1 MRNLIWMAVFVA
13 MPAFA
18 ASPFLRLGAGFE
30 RAGDTIVRDRDCTAT
45 APPALFGCG
54 IDARGDLGRTAS
66 WTAGAGYE
74 RDATRFELA
83 ITHRPNL
90 QLDAQ
95 ASFLGVSEDQPVD
108 ARVRSTSAMVK
119 AARRFGWFFV
129 EAGAG
134 VARNTIGRTRYAFP
148 SIAPDAVTITAGGT
162 RHAFA
167 WTVGAGV
174 TVPVTTRLA
183 LDVAMTH
190 ARLGEVES
198 EAGPA
203 TIVRPS
209 RTFTLDIAGTRA
221 KVQTTGITASL
232 RWRLRLAGER

>member
-1 MRNLIWMAVFVA
+1 MRTLIWVAVFAA

-18 ASPFLRLGAGFE
+18 ASPFLRIGAGLD
-30 RAGDTIVRDRDCTAT
+30 RAGDTTVRDRNCTAT

-54 IDARGDLGRTAS
+54 IDARGDFGRSAT

-74 RDATRFELA
+74 RGAMRIELA
-83 ITHRPNL
+83 ITHRPDL
-90 QLDAQ
+90 RLDAQ

-108 ARVRSTSAMVK
+108 ARVRSTSAMIV
-119 AARRFGWFFV
+119 ASRQFHWFFV
-129 EAGAG
+129 DAGAG
-134 VARNTIGRTRYAFP
+134 VARNTIARTRYSFP
-148 SIAPDAVTITAGGT
+148 SIAPDAVTMTAGGT

-167 WTVGAGV
+167 WTVGAGI
-174 TVPVTTRLA
+174 TVPVSERLA
-183 LDVAMTH
+183 FDFALTH
-190 ARLGEVES
+190 ARLGDVES

-221 KVQTTGITASL
+221 KLETTGVTASL
-232 RWRLRLAGER
+232 RWRR